1 MVEPCAVDAP
11 GADGVKVPFK
21 SAAITIALALAA
33 GVAGVWLGSQLLAP
47 RPAAENSLHTLM
59 HDQLS
64 LSAQQEQDLE
74 AIEKTFA
81 ERRQLLENE
90 MRKANAELASAIRI
104 SETAGPEVEA
114 AVHHFHDAMGELQSA
129 TINHVFAMRRVLSPE
144 QRTRFDE
151 IIAKAL
157 TSDAQ

>member
-1 MVEPCAVDAP
+1 
-11 GADGVKVPFK
+11 VKVSFK

-33 GVAGVWLGSQLLAP
+33 GVAGVWLGSQLLTP
-47 RPAAENSLHTLM
+47 RPAAENSLHAM
-59 HDQLS
+59 VHEDLS
-64 LSAQQEQDLE
+64 LTAQQEQDLE

-81 ERRQLLENE
+81 ERRKALENE
-90 MRKANAELASAIRI
+90 MRKANAELASAIRL

-114 AVHHFHDAMGELQSA
+114 AVHHFHDAMGALQTA
-129 TINHVFAMRRVLSPE
+129 TINHVFAMRRVLTPE

-151 IIAKAL
+151 KIAKAL